1 VNFFRVIS
9 NLFRFDRTNWRAL
22 VLCLFAAV
30 IFWVFSALNKS
41 YSTNISL
48 PLDLEF
54 DDVKYA
60 AAEAVPTKLTV
71 NVNGIGWELLRKS
84 LGIKVPTIAFP
95 LERPNEVRKIPSTT
109 LSPHVV
115 SQLGV
120 LQLNFIVMDT
130 VRVHIEQRVSRKIKL
145 HADLRQITFKESFGI
160 ISPVVI
166 LPDSV
171 LLEGPKSFVE
181 DLPDTLWVEAQANRL
196 SSRFQ
201 ENIEVKMDHN
211 EFISRNPPVVEVIF
225 EVGLL
230 EKFTTAI
237 KLDKPKPSLGV
248 EVQPDSIQCTLLIPQ
263 KEHSR
268 FLDDVLGISATF
280 EAVTL
285 KRGDTLVV
293 SSILTGIPA
302 YAKLVQADSIKLRKR

>member
-1 VNFFRVIS
+1 MNFFHVIS

-22 VLCLFAAV
+22 VLCLFAA
-30 IFWVFSALNKS
+30 ITFWVFSALNKS
-41 YSTNISL
+41 YSTDISL

-54 DDVKYA
+54 DDAKYA
-60 AAEAVPTKLTV
+60 AAETLPSKLTV

-95 LERPNEVRKIPSTT
+95 LERPNEVRKIPATA
-109 LSPHVV
+109 LSQHVI

-145 HADLRQITFKESFGI
+145 QADLRQVAFKESFGI

-171 LLEGPKSFVE
+171 LLEGPKSFIE
-181 DLPDTLWVEAQANRL
+181 SLPDTLLVEAQANRL
-196 SSRFQ
+196 SSHFR
-201 ENIEVKMDHN
+201 ESIEVKVDHN
-211 EFISRNPPVVEVIF
+211 EFISRNPPVAEVIF

-230 EKFTTAI
+230 EEFTTAV
-237 KLDKPKPSLGV
+237 KLDKPKIPLGIQV
-248 EVQPDSIQCTLLIPQ
+248 EPDSIQYTLLIPQ

-268 FLDDVLGISATF
+268 FLNDVLEISATF

-285 KRGDTLVV
+285 RKGDTLIVT
-293 SSILTGIPA
+293 SILTGIPA
-302 YAKLVQADSIKLRKR
+302 YAKLVRADSIKLRKH